1 MATASFSATS
11 TNKSSSS
18 FLLTQSYSILR
29 RILRTERSAVPFF
42 TFLFNLRHALPY
54 KAYRLSVLTPEQ
66 QTLLQRFQLIGLLYV
81 CGAPLTSYTKQW
93 DDTQYFYVTPLGTDL
108 LFPNASQG
116 GVRRACGRVVS
127 EFGSSPRVRSSLK
140 LVIESN
146 FKVYALGP
154 LEENKL
160 SLQIMAQFME
170 VRVGRWRE

>member
-1 MATASFSATS
+1 M
-11 TNKSSSS
+11 
-18 FLLTQSYSILR
+18 
-29 RILRTERSAVPFF
+29 PFF

-81 CGAPLTSYTKQW
+81 CGAPQHQLYEQW
-93 DDTQYFYVTPLGTDL
+93 DDTQYFYVTPLRHR
-108 LFPNASQG
+108 PAVPQRVARW
-116 GVRRACGRVVS
+116 VRRACGRVVS
-127 EFGSSPRVRSSLK
+127 EFGSSLRVRSSLK

>member
-11 TNKSSSS
+11 TSKSSSS

-66 QTLLQRFQLIGLLYV
+66 QTLLQCFQLIGLLYV

-116 GVRRACGRVVS
+116 GCG
-127 EFGSSPRVRSSLK
+127 GH
-140 LVIESN
+140 
-146 FKVYALGP
+146 
-154 LEENKL
+154 
-160 SLQIMAQFME
+160 
-170 VRVGRWRE
+170 VGE